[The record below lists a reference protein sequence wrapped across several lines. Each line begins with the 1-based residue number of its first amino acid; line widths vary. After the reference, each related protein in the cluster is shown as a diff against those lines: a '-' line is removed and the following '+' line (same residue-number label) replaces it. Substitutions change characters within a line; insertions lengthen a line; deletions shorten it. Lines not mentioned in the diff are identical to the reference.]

1 MDLHAFSLTNTIKD
15 QLKQNLTQI
24 MLETEKLISSLDHDE
39 YCILCDFE
47 TLQKQFN
54 EIQSVAASYYLQQY
68 LSPHTPNHMALS
80 LAAHHLSERRHG
92 ALIVIERTQTVGS
105 LIQKGVPIGATLTN
119 TLLESIFYPGSPLH
133 DGAVLIR
140 GNEIVSAANVL
151 PLSSIVTTQKKVGTR
166 HRAAIGLSER
176 SDALIL
182 VVSEET
188 GRISFALD
196 GTLYP
201 IHSTN
206 NPIL

>member
-1 MDLHAFSLTNTIKD
+1 MDSHAFSLTDTIKE

-24 MLETEKLISSLDHDE
+24 ILETEKLISGLDQDQ

-68 LSPHTPNHMALS
+68 LSPHTPNYMALS
-80 LAAHHLSERRHG
+80 LAVHHLSERRHG
-92 ALIVIERTQTVGS
+92 ALIVIERTQFVGD

-151 PLSSIVTTQKKVGTR
+151 PLASIVTTQKKIGTR
-166 HRAAIGLSER
+166 HRAAIGMSER
-176 SDALIL
+176 SDALVL

-206 NPIL
+206 NPIF